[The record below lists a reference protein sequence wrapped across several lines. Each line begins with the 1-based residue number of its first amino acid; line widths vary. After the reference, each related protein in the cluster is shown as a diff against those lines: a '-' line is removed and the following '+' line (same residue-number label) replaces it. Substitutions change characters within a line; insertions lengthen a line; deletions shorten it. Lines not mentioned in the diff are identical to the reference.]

1 MGRLIKDNIVL
12 QQLVNQGKT
21 DIYLDRVVQYS
32 GEVDDSKPK
41 TNLKSLNGMI
51 PPIHIIDSLKYKYS
65 LMKAEGDCQI
75 VEVMNGEIL
84 NTYAAKPEDI
94 RMLRALAA
102 EQISND
108 EIYSDVVATVFK
120 SLMVSVI
127 SKADHIVW
135 KPIEYNEFYRYVYDE
150 MQKYVSKE
158 VRR

>member
-12 QQLVNQGKT
+12 QQLINQGKT

-41 TNLKSLNGMI
+41 TKLKSLDGMI

-108 EIYSDVVATVFK
+108 EFIQI
-120 SLMVSVI
+120 L
-127 SKADHIVW
+127 
-135 KPIEYNEFYRYVYDE
+135 
-150 MQKYVSKE
+150 
-158 VRR
+158 